1 MELSTLF
8 LGIIAM
14 CMLVIAG
21 GMLVVSIAALMLL
34 WQVRKLLIKVNID
47 YKAVSPKIHRI
58 IENIEYSTSVF
69 GLLSLFGRRKKK

>member
-1 MELSTLF
+1 MELSTFF

-21 GMLVVSIAALMLL
+21 GMLVVSVVAVMIL

-47 YKAVSPKIHRI
+47 YKAMSPKIHRI
-58 IENIEYSTSVF
+58 VENLEYSTSVF
-69 GLLSLFGRRKKK
+69 GILSLFNRRKRK

>member
-1 MELSTLF
+1 MEVSNVF

-34 WQVRKLLIKVNID
+34 WQVRKLLIKINID
-47 YKAVSPKIHRI
+47 YKAVSPKVHKI

>member
-58 IENIEYSTSVF
+58 VENIEYSTSVF